1 MSRAGREFEM
11 LKVFLPGRR
20 RKMSCLPWAV
30 QPGPAMLEGAG
41 GHRWVQGPEGP
52 REFGDQRMAAVKVM
66 SLPLHKVFHVTLN
79 TLSNTI
85 VASIA
90 LPWGCA
96 VLLTCTGQ
104 SNAALS
110 GKGLSPG

>member
-1 MSRAGREFEM
+1 MSRAGRESEM

-52 REFGDQRMAAVKVM
+52 
-66 SLPLHKVFHVTLN
+66 
-79 TLSNTI
+79 
-85 VASIA
+85 
-90 LPWGCA
+90 
-96 VLLTCTGQ
+96 
-104 SNAALS
+104 
-110 GKGLSPG
+110 